1 MFRTLSLCAL
11 RCAEAHAARR
21 VARCGGVLVPTPTRR
36 TRGGRPARSRRR
48 WMDGR
53 CTRARGMCRLGSLLP
68 RFSRLSRCA
77 RARGCVLCVSSRRIH
92 LQRPGASMLH
102 PAVRRHGLGWRAVEL
117 RALGGTRA
125 AELPLATARHGGE
138 GGRAGLLPV
147 RERAGPARRG
157 QLRGGRVLTARLPPP
172 HPYRPAR
179 RLPPHRHAAH
189 AAHLAA
195 RPMPMRTAAHVVAD
209 PVEEAA
215 LRGAQ
220 LRLQEGLRRDAGLQA
235 GCAGVAGWVRRGAR
249 SVSGQGRC
257 SAASA

>member
-1 MFRTLSLCAL
+1 
-11 RCAEAHAARR
+11 
-21 VARCGGVLVPTPTRR
+21 
-36 TRGGRPARSRRR
+36 
-48 WMDGR
+48 MDGR

-68 RFSRLSRCA
+68 SFSRLSRCA
-77 RARGCVLCVSSRRIH
+77 RARACVLCVSSRRIH
-92 LQRPGASMLH
+92 LQRPGASCSMLH

-157 QLRGGRVLTARLPPP
+157 QLRGGRVLTERLPPP

-195 RPMPMRTAAHVVAD
+195 RPVPMRTARPHVVAD

-220 LRLQEGLRRDAGLQA
+220 LRLQEGLRREAGLQGGCA
-235 GCAGVAGWVRRGAR
+235 GVQGGCAGVAGWVRRGAR
-249 SVSGQGRC
+249 SVCGQGRC